1 MTLRQEIMLE
11 LLTRMSDHMDAGL
24 DMDAALQRAAE
35 EMRRD
40 ICLHRA
46 ECAVA
51 IEAIETDSTADTS
64 ATFH

>member
-11 LLTRMSDHMDAGL
+11 LFTRMEDHIDAG
-24 DMDAALQRAAE
+24 MDFEAALQRAAE

-46 ECAVA
+46 ECAAA
-51 IEAIETDSTADTS
+51 IEAMQTV
-64 ATFH
+64 H